1 MTMSFINE
9 NTLRVVFETPEEEEQ
24 KKDCKVKLGMIFEIL
39 EARAG
44 YIDYRVNEKINSD
57 NKSLVNM
64 AYGKRINKEV
74 F

>member
-9 NTLRVVFETPEEEEQ
+9 NTLRVVFETQEEEEQ

-39 EARAG
+39 DARAG
-44 YIDYRVNEKINSD
+44 YIDYRVNEKSIQII
-57 NKSLVNM
+57 KCLVNM
-64 AYGKRINKEV
+64 AYGKRINKEA